1 MAEVG
6 RRAVALVALL
16 CGVKRPVGRMAYLA
30 AGIGL
35 AAFKFAVEVLVIHF
49 FTGRLLDP
57 VTFLSPSVA
66 AREDVL
72 QGAPQGL
79 ALALVAWN
87 LPFLWVAVSM
97 SVRRAID
104 AGRSPWLGLGVLLP
118 YANLAAMVILAALPS
133 RGREHA
139 VVDGPEPDEQEG
151 PRAQEAIWADSIAA
165 IAAAVLVGMLAL
177 VISVYGFGAYGLA
190 LFFATPLVMG
200 AVAGFRFNRSVDRG
214 LLRTFG
220 LGAVT
225 MLVAGGF
232 LIAAALEGL
241 ICLLMAAPI
250 VMPLAILGAAVGWMI
265 ATRCTSGRLS
275 HVATVALTLP
285 LIAAVDAVPRPLP
298 ERCVYTAVEVDAPP
312 EVVWRHVVSF
322 PDLPPPEDWFFRCG
336 IACPLRASIDG
347 TGVGAVRHCE
357 FTTGDFVEP
366 ITAWEE
372 PERLAFDVADQ
383 PDPMVELSP
392 WRHVHPPH
400 LHDRSLESRRGEFR
414 LVRLEGS
421 RTRLEGRTWY
431 TFDMH
436 PRGYWTLLGDFSIH
450 RIHVRVLEHIRHLSE
465 AEAGRSGNDPRGTPG
480 RPI

>member
-1 MAEVG
+1 MAEVS
-6 RRAVALVALL
+6 RRAVELVALL
-16 CGVKRPVGRMAYLA
+16 CGVERPVGRITYLA
-30 AGIGL
+30 VGIGL
-35 AAFKFAVEVLVIHF
+35 AVFKFAVEILVIHF

-57 VTFLSPSVA
+57 LTFLSPSVA
-66 AREDVL
+66 ARENLL

-79 ALALVAWN
+79 ALGLFAWN

-118 YANLAAMVILAALPS
+118 YANVAAMGILAALPS
-133 RGREHA
+133 RSRESA
-139 VVDGPEPDEQEG
+139 VADVPRPGIRGPGGSEAPPG
-151 PRAQEAIWADSIAA
+151 QEAIWPDAIAA
-165 IAAAVLVGMLAL
+165 IAAAVFVGILSL
-177 VISVYGFGAYGLA
+177 VISVYGFGAYGLM

-200 AVAGFRFNRSVDRG
+200 AVAGFRFNRSVNRG

-220 LGAVT
+220 VGAVT

-241 ICLLMAAPI
+241 ICLVMAAPI
-250 VMPLAILGAAVGWMI
+250 VMPLAILGSAVGWMI
-265 ATRCTSGRLS
+265 ATMRNPGGPA
-275 HVATVALTLP
+275 HVATVVLTLP

-298 ERCVYTAVEVDAPP
+298 ERCVRTAVEVGAPP

-347 TGVGAVRHCE
+347 TGIGAVRHCE

-383 PDPMVELSP
+383 PDPLVELSP

-400 LHDRSLESRRGEFR
+400 LHDRSLASRRGEFR
-414 LVRLEGS
+414 LVRLDGG

-431 TFDMH
+431 TFDMQ
-436 PRGYWTLLGDFSIH
+436 PQAYWTMWAHGSIQAIH
-450 RIHVRVLEHIRHLSE
+450 RRVLGHVKQLAERE
-465 AEAGRSGNDPRGTPG
+465 AMAVTVSGP
-480 RPI
+480 